1 MVCYGYDIRS
11 SVLRKRSLIEKHCF
25 SYIKMQCGFIYSQV
39 ESQITVA
46 LCEKYRYLLQTKF
59 KNINGYRKEATSRM

>member
-1 MVCYGYDIRS
+1 
-11 SVLRKRSLIEKHCF
+11 
-25 SYIKMQCGFIYSQV
+25 MQCVFIYSQV